1 MINSGMFR
9 HKIII
14 QNKKSVTDDIGQ
26 QINRWVDYFNCYAY
40 VSNLSGREF
49 WEAKQQHEENTT
61 EFIIRYCKAV
71 STPDHFQ
78 DISYEPVTQM
88 RTLRT
93 REDYRRKHRRHDRD
107 SHLLAAD
114 PEKQPHRLCQLES
127 RKDTGRS
134 GPGGHKRCI
143 AEALLGC
150 GNQMDGQIFRQA
162 C

>member
-61 EFIIRYCKAV
+61 EFIIRYCKAISALN
-71 STPDHFQ
+71 STDFRIIFRNQ
-78 DISYEPVTQM
+78 IYDITFIDNIKYTD
-88 RTLRT
+88 RTL
-93 REDYRRKHRRHDRD
+93 KI
-107 SHLLAAD
+107 
-114 PEKQPHRLCQLES
+114 K
-127 RKDTGRS
+127 
-134 GPGGHKRCI
+134 GGVHI
-143 AEALLGC
+143 ET
-150 GNQMDGQIFRQA
+150 
-162 C
+162 